1 MSDEI
6 IRNYHAD
13 VIKSYRTYKTM
24 GEKAMDQVSDDEF
37 FTGIDAEA
45 NSIGVIVKHVA
56 GNLVSRWTDFLTSDG
71 EKPDRD
77 RDSEFEMIADT
88 RASLM
93 EFWERGWSTL
103 FAAIE
108 PLTPADFS
116 RTVTIR
122 TEPHTIAEA
131 LNRQMTHYAYHIGQI
146 VLLAK
151 HFRGANWN
159 TLSVPKNRSAEFN
172 QLLTERR
179 KAGAGR
185 LDRIDAPELFNNDEK

>member
-1 MSDEI
+1 MSEQI
-6 IRNYHAD
+6 IQNYRDDA
-13 VIKSYRTYKTM
+13 VKSFRTYKTM

-37 FTGIDAEA
+37 FTAIDAEA

-151 HFRGANWN
+151 HFRGADWN

-179 KAGAGR
+179 RAGAGR
-185 LDRIDAPELFNNDEK
+185 MDRIDAPELFNNDEK